1 MDNQSNDIKIFEGN
15 DDVVIP
21 SIEQSDSEKLKSE
34 GIGDAISGDVVK
46 SMIIP
51 EDTDIILPNYVIDFS
66 NIKEVFE
73 IQIVALGAMLN
84 ENGDTALYIYNKG
97 EMQRLGM
104 AFGEVLNRVLVSS
117 ADNLFNGE
125 CILYKNVKVGEKAKV
140 VKSNDITKLRLSI

>member
-84 ENGDTALYIYNKG
+84 ENGDTALYIYNNG

-104 AFGEVLNRVLVSS
+104 AFGEVLNRVLISS
-117 ADNLFNGE
+117 VNNLFNGE
-125 CILYKNVKVGEKAKV
+125 CVLYKNVKVGEKAKV

>member
-84 ENGDTALYIYNKG
+84 ENGDTALYIYNNG

-117 ADNLFNGE
+117 VDNLFNGE